1 MATKLL
7 ELILPAEKHE
17 RVKELLENKN
27 HLGAWFSTLEDEKI
41 LVRIVARAENSQE
54 IIDELT
60 HWFSV
65 TEGFRI
71 IIHSIDATIPRPE
84 EPENNEEL
92 AEGKS
97 DENTKKE
104 VRYGS
109 ITREEL
115 YEEVSISTKITSEY
129 YVLVILSTIVAV
141 IGVLENSVAIIIGAM
156 VIAPLLGP
164 NISLSLATTLA
175 DFQLGLKSLKV
186 DLIGISIAIIISFFA
201 GMFAFVDPTITEIS
215 TRTEVNFGY
224 VILGLAAGGAGALS
238 ITTGVSAAIVGV
250 MVAVAL
256 LPPLVVFGLLL
267 GAGYINLAFGA
278 MLLFLVNIIAI
289 NLSGVITFYAQGVR
303 PSNWWDI
310 AEAKKTTTYAMITWV
325 MMLFALILL
334 IYISQS

>member
-1 MATKLL
+1 MTTKLL
-7 ELILPAEKHE
+7 ELILPAEKKEH
-17 RVKELLENKN
+17 VKELLENKN
-27 HLGAWFSTLEDEKI
+27 HLGAWFSALEDEQIVIRI
-41 LVRIVARAENSQE
+41 LAHKENNQD

-60 HWFSV
+60 HRFSV

-84 EPENNEEL
+84 NFEKNEDLTGE
-92 AEGKS
+92 KN
-97 DENTKKE
+97 DKNTKKE
-104 VRYGS
+104 IRYGNV
-109 ITREEL
+109 TREEL
-115 YEEVSISTKITSEY
+115 YEKVSTSTTITSEY
-129 YVLVILSTIVAV
+129 YVMVILSTIVAV

-164 NISLSLATTLA
+164 NTSLSLATTLA
-175 DFQLGLKSLKV
+175 DIELALKSLKV
-186 DLIGISIAIIISFFA
+186 DIIGISIAIVISFFA
-201 GMFAFVDPTITEIS
+201 GMFAFVDPTLTEIVS
-215 TRTEVNFGY
+215 RTEVNYGY

-256 LPPLVVFGLLL
+256 LPPLVVFGVLL

-278 MLLFLVNIIAI
+278 LLLFLVNIIAI

-310 AEAKKTTTYAMITWV
+310 KEAKKTTTYAMITWV
-325 MMLFALILL
+325 IILLALILL